1 MDFNSIV
8 IKLIENNPN
17 VLGTL
22 MSVFLV
28 PVAIVFLNNRHQRN
42 IKMVEMES
50 QMALK
55 KLEKELD
62 QKDNKHK
69 SAESQEDLT
78 YAALTKILFD
88 VQMLY
93 ADLSVPSCN
102 DLCVNDSLTKF
113 RNKLYEHQSE
123 IANNQLQ
130 LSPKI
135 IDIIYKFYRLISNL
149 TIDLI
154 NNKDKSLNISLR
166 CVSGYSEKLADTVIE
181 YQKEI
186 LIQRHKEVPVELNN
200 MVNFRSC
207 CGGGEVR

>member
-1 MDFNSIV
+1 
-8 IKLIENNPN
+8 
-17 VLGTL
+17 
-22 MSVFLV
+22 
-28 PVAIVFLNNRHQRN
+28 
-42 IKMVEMES
+42 MES

-62 QKDNKHK
+62 QKDKKNI
-69 SAESQEDLT
+69 SSESQEDLT

-93 ADLSVPSCN
+93 SDLSVPSCN
-102 DLCVNDSLTKF
+102 ELCINDSLTKF
-113 RNKLYEHQSE
+113 KIKLYEHQSE
-123 IANNQLQ
+123 IANNQLR
-130 LSPKI
+130 LSPKT

-154 NNKDKSLNISLR
+154 NNKNTDLSISLT
-166 CVSGYSEKLADTVIE
+166 CVSEYAEKLADTVIE

-186 LIQRHKEVPVELNN
+186 LTQRHKEVPVELNN